1 MKAEGGEKGAETRLV
16 SFSLRGHPPREE
28 PGRASIWAEDW
39 TFSVTG
45 KLMPSLDSEGTSS
58 NNSIIPI
65 NACETSAFQKPGSG
79 RSLPLDSRSP
89 PRAQGQ
95 PSVPVTSKRQPST
108 YLKIPH
114 PLVCYTS
121 RTINTLSLKFPVSS
135 KGKPGPGQ
143 NQSLAFHLGFP
154 PKQGTRDNASWWLA
168 CEVVRPIPEGS
179 VPE

>member
-1 MKAEGGEKGAETRLV
+1 MSATTSQAADLCTPWELGRPCLSCPTRVLQTPKEVWKQHKTLENSGVADGKMKAEGGEKGAETRLV

-58 NNSIIPI
+58 NNSSIPI
-65 NACETSAFQKPGSG
+65 NACETSAFQTPGSG

-95 PSVPVTSKRQPST
+95 PSAPVTSKRQPS
-108 YLKIPH
+108 YI
-114 PLVCYTS
+114 
-121 RTINTLSLKFPVSS
+121 S
-135 KGKPGPGQ
+135 KD
-143 NQSLAFHLGFP
+143 SP
-154 PKQGTRDNASWWLA
+154 PPRLLYFQDY
-168 CEVVRPIPEGS
+168 
-179 VPE
+179 